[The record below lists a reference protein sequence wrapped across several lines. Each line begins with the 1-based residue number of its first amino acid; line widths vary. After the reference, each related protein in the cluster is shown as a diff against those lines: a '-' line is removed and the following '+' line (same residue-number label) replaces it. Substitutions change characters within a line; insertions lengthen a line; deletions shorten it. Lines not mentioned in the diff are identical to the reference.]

1 MRIVG
6 LVAAVALAVT
16 PMLASAQSSTSANT
30 DKKVAA
36 TPEAGGVSQ
45 GGALPIFAAG
55 AIPAGAIVVGG
66 VVILAGVIIG
76 VVASQDSTVST
87 TN

>member
-1 MRIVG
+1 MKIVG
-6 LVAAVALAVT
+6 IVAALALAT
-16 PMLASAQSSTSANT
+16 APMMAAAQSSTTTT
-30 DKKVAA
+30 DDDAAA

-45 GGALPIFAAG
+45 SGALPIFAAG
-55 AIPAGAIVVGG
+55 SIPTGAIIVGG

>member
-1 MRIVG
+1 MKIVG
-6 LVAAVALAVT
+6 IIAALALAT
-16 PMLASAQSSTSANT
+16 APMLVSAQSTTASNT
-30 DKKVAA
+30 DEQAAA

-45 GGALPIFAAG
+45 GGALPIFG
-55 AIPAGAIVVGG
+55 LGSIPAGAIVVGG

-76 VVASQDSTVST
+76 VVATQDSTVN